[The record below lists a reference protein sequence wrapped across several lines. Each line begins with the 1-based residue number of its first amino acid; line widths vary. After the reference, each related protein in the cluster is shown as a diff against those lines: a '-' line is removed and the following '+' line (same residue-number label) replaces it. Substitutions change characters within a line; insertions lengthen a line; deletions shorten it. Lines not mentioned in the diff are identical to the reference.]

1 MAQAGPSSVSHRRRF
16 LAGLALAA
24 LLGVGLGVVLLD
36 AARAG
41 ERRERA
47 ERRSVVT
54 LLALAEVVDRSGAE
68 APAAEEPSY
77 GLGEELPPVGEAVEE
92 PAEAMSLGD
101 ELAAIDEGM
110 ADEPAAADRAE
121 ALRKAVTRFAA
132 AHPEVQAIRVV
143 SFEGILL
150 EASTDPQDTGEQ
162 AAPRRLSREEK
173 PLYDLGQRLRA
184 AVAGNREGLA
194 GAARAEEI
202 AVERLPGGTLRLSAP
217 VEHGGEVAGMVQMDV
232 APARSGAEA
241 RGATWLRGLLAVL
254 AAAVIFYLLSLLL
267 GERRALLAGAAAVLL
282 AILLTGFW
290 IHSRRVLAAERR
302 STAEAVAAA
311 IGQEGERTGALL
323 AELGL
328 ATEPPLAPELWDAD
342 LFREPRGLIQAGG
355 VFDEGR
361 LGEMVSADAGRLTRL
376 VIVLAMISLILLA
389 YVGLGWASRT
399 GAALVRY
406 RNAYAYTVPAL
417 VGMLLLVFL
426 PFLYGVALS
435 FTNAN
440 IYNSGQSIVDT
451 WAGLD
456 NFAEILRDTSVVR
469 RTAEGLV
476 WNYQNFYWTLGFT
489 LVWTVANVTIGTTL
503 GLLLALA
510 LNTRDLAFRPFYR
523 VLLILPWAVPTYIT
537 ALIWRGMFHKQFGVI
552 NQVLPIFGAEP
563 VAWFDR
569 PLTSFLAVLTTNGW
583 LSFPFMMVVSLG
595 ALQSIPADLYEA
607 ARVDGASR
615 WQQFRSITLP
625 SLRPALVP
633 AIILSVIWTFNM
645 FNVIYLVSA
654 GQPGGATEILMTQ
667 AYKLAFEQYRYGY
680 AAAYSVIIFVI
691 LLAYGSW
698 QNRVTRATEA
708 IG

>member
-1 MAQAGPSSVSHRRRF
+1 MDKPVSVVSHRRRF
-16 LAGLALAA
+16 LIGLAVAA
-24 LLGVGLGVVLLD
+24 LLGLGLGAALLA
-36 AARAG
+36 AARDG
-41 ERRERA
+41 ESRERA

-54 LLALAEVVDRSGAE
+54 LLALAEVIDRAGGE

-77 GLGEELPPVGEAVEE
+77 GLGEELPPVEE
-92 PAEAMSLGD
+92 TESEGMGIGD
-101 ELAAIDEGM
+101 ELAAIEAGTDQ
-110 ADEPAAADRAE
+110 PAADPGE
-121 ALRKAVTRFAA
+121 AVRQAVARFAA

-143 SFEGILL
+143 SFEGTRM
-150 EASTDPQDTGEQ
+150 EASTDPKDTGER
-162 AAPRRLSREEK
+162 AAPRRLDRDEK
-173 PLYDLGQRLRA
+173 PVYDLGQKLRA
-184 AVAGNREGLA
+184 AVAGNREGLS

-217 VEHGGEVAGMVQMDV
+217 VERAGEVAGMVQMDT
-232 APARSGAEA
+232 APETTAAAGFP
-241 RGATWLRGLLAVL
+241 WLHALLAWL
-254 AAAVIFYLLSLLL
+254 AVVAVFFLLSLLL
-267 GERRALLAGAAAVLL
+267 GERRALLAAAAVVLL
-282 AILLTGFW
+282 AAVLTGFW
-290 IHSRRVLAAERR
+290 LYSSRILEAERR
-302 STAEAVAAA
+302 ATAEAVAAA
-311 IGQEGERTGALL
+311 VQQEGERAGALL
-323 AELGL
+323 AELGRPS
-328 ATEPPLAPELWDAD
+328 EPALAPELWDAN
-342 LFREPRGLIQAGG
+342 LYREPRGLIQSGG

-361 LGEMVSADAGRLTRL
+361 LGEAVSADASRLTRMVVVLGL
-376 VIVLAMISLILLA
+376 VSLVLLA
-389 YVGLGWASRT
+389 YVGLGWAGRT

-406 RNAYAYTVPAL
+406 RHAYAYTVPAL
-417 VGMLLLVFL
+417 ISMVLLVFF

-435 FTNAN
+435 FTNQN
-440 IYNSGQSIVDT
+440 IYNSDQSILQT
-451 WAGLD
+451 WTGLD
-456 NFAEILRDTSVVR
+456 NFAEILRDTSVAR

-510 LNTRDLAFRPFYR
+510 LNTKDLAFRPFYR

-537 ALIWRGMFHKQFGVI
+537 ALIWKGMFHKQFGVV
-552 NQVLPIFGAEP
+552 NQILPIAGFDP

-595 ALQSIPADLYEA
+595 ALQSIPPELYEA
-607 ARVDGASR
+607 ARVDGATR

-633 AIILSVIWTFNM
+633 AVILSVIWTFNM

-654 GQPGGATEILMTQ
+654 GEPGGATEILMTQ

-680 AAAYSVIIFVI
+680 AAAYSVIIFFI
-691 LLAYGSW
+691 LFAYGTW
-698 QNRVTRATEA
+698 QNRVTKGTEA